1 MSAEWRASQRV
12 TIRYSSRRN
21 SRRWHST
28 SFSSTSRERGCP
40 QGEARRAMRPT
51 HFPTLVY
58 CQSPPRATSL
68 AEYLL
73 EHGDLGKAASTRAAV
88 EWLRREYPEEWI
100 LTKALEHGIG
110 IHHGN
115 VPRAIQQYI
124 IRAFDSGEIKI
135 IICTTTLIEGINTV
149 AENVIIYDRRV
160 ENTGFD
166 AFTFRNIAGRAG
178 RMRKYFIGK
187 VFVLEAAPPDETMSV
202 EIGVGLQN
210 ENTPAA
216 LLLELDDEDLAP
228 ISRQRVLDIE
238 RESPFRW
245 RPFD

>member
-1 MSAEWRASQRV
+1 MRISDW
-12 TIRYSSRRN
+12 SSDVC
-21 SRRWHST
+21 
-28 SFSSTSRERGCP
+28 SS
-40 QGEARRAMRPT
+40 
-51 HFPTLVY
+51 
-58 CQSPPRATSL
+58 
-68 AEYLL
+68 
-73 EHGDLGKAASTRAAV
+73 DL

-100 LTKALEHGIG
+100 LTKALERGIG

-187 VFVLEAAPPDETMSV
+187 V
-202 EIGVGLQN
+202 
-210 ENTPAA
+210 
-216 LLLELDDEDLAP
+216 LDRKSTRLN
-228 ISRQRVLDIE
+228 S
-238 RESPFRW
+238 SH
-245 RPFD
+245 